1 MAEMRAHLC
10 WSRDVA
16 MDTIYPEAVSPSRA
30 VFLATHAPLRIRRAT
45 IDGSTVSPIGEPI
58 DEAFVLKDFLT
69 RRPATGTLLM
79 PIVGDSGSGKS
90 HLVRWVQEQLLLT
103 PDDRRHV
110 IYLPKMQT
118 SLAAVVDALLSG
130 VEGEQF
136 SQLRADIH
144 RLSTNMDQDRLSR
157 RLVAELYGSLAATTR
172 KDVSGP
178 ARDLT
183 GPKGLALLLQDPHVS
198 DHMLQ
203 PDKFIPM
210 IARTLLADRGD
221 GEPER
226 PPRFTADD
234 LPIDIRD
241 ETKAARVTQDLLGM
255 FLANPELQA
264 AAVDMLNQ
272 YLEPA
277 VLSAYS
283 LGVGRLQKA
292 MLDLRR
298 EYARQG
304 KEIVLLIED
313 FALIQGVQR
322 DLLEAVVEVAV
333 RGGKAELAP
342 MRTLMAVT
350 TGYFGALPETVL
362 TRIKASSE
370 YAYDLDVLFSEADTG
385 ESQITSFVGRY
396 LNAVRIGRDA
406 LERAEPEAGQATPNY
421 CHTCPIMAQCHEAF
435 GASGEGYGL
444 YPFNA
449 SALVRAVHSTAPG
462 DRPYA
467 FVPRTVLT
475 SVLHHVL
482 VEHADAI
489 KQGRFPEAKFRE
501 HFPTAQ
507 QDDPLSLSVSKTIEA
522 ADLADPK
529 RRMTILEFWGDAP
542 ERPDELN
549 PTIAEA
555 FSLPPLALGDDN
567 FRLPAADGPRQR
579 PRTDPQR
586 SEPGRVTAA
595 LQTKLT
601 AVEDWAVR
609 KHVLSQDAARDIRII
624 IASAVIQRCQWI
636 DPLMPAQ
643 STSVLSR
650 AWPNSSVVVSIEDA
664 AAEGRV
670 GTGQAPIRFTRTAE
684 NAAFFQ
690 GILRAKEGATAQ
702 EAEHVRRLREIADRH
717 QNDLVDAVRN
727 HLDLT
732 DENLVLALR
741 ASLLGA
747 ALAGRAWP
755 GMAEQ
760 ELLSAA
766 LDIGSG
772 WIRQDGAWRT
782 SQWSAAWDRHR
793 PTRRDLVERICQGF
807 GIAQGATGQVRMID
821 AAQAMPLL
829 RLAAARWTWDPPAG
843 ELPAWVK
850 PAATGLA
857 AWDGLVNTQFDLLA
871 ARMAALSALA
881 PVGARGRKTVDAIKT
896 ALEQSRG
903 VGLGQGS
910 EAQIVQ
916 GLLDGAANAD
926 WKTLDDLE
934 QDLLN
939 ALTAGPSGTSSA
951 LRATAAIRDRGGSL
965 AVVEEF
971 LAASDTW
978 LSQTL
983 PDAQRRT
990 SSAGD
995 AAAAAVRQL
1004 IEQWAA
1010 VTKRESA

>member
-1 MAEMRAHLC
+1 MRAYLC

-58 DEAFVLKDFLT
+58 DEAVVLKDFLT

-79 PIVGDSGSGKS
+79 PVVGDSGSGKS

-130 VEGEQF
+130 IEGAQF
-136 SQLRADIH
+136 DQLRADIH
-144 RLSTNMDQDRLSR
+144 RLSTSMDQDRLSR
-157 RLVAELYGSLAATTR
+157 RLVAELYGSLAATMR

-203 PDKFIPM
+203 PGKFIPM
-210 IARTLLADRGD
+210 IAKTLLADRGD

-255 FLANPELQA
+255 FVANPDLQA

-304 KEIVLLIED
+304 KEIILLIED

-333 RGGKAELAP
+333 RGGRAELAP

-370 YAYDLDVLFSEADTG
+370 YAYDLDMLFSEADTG

-406 LERAEPEAGQATPNY
+406 LERAEPQAGRTAPNH
-421 CHTCPIMAQCHEAF
+421 CDTCPVMAQCHEGF
-435 GASGEGYGL
+435 GTSAEGYGL

-449 SALVRAVHSTAPG
+449 AALVRAVHSTAPS

-489 KQGRFPEAKFRE
+489 RLGCFPGAKFRE

-507 QDDPLSLSVSKTIEA
+507 QDEPLSLAVSKTIETS
-522 ADLADPK
+522 DVVDPE

-555 FSLPPLALGDDN
+555 FSLPPLAFDDDGS
-567 FRLPAADGPRQR
+567 RPPASDGPRQR

-586 SEPGRVTAA
+586 SEPGRVTTA

-609 KHVLSQDAARDIRII
+609 RRVLSQDAARDIRII
-624 IASAVIQRCQWI
+624 IATAVAQRCQWI

-643 STSVLSR
+643 SAGLVNK

-670 GTGQAPIRFTRTAE
+670 GTGQAPIRFKRTAE

-690 GILRAKEGATAQ
+690 GILRAKEGSAAA
-702 EAEHVRRLREIADRH
+702 EAEHVRRLNEIAGRH
-717 QNDLVDAVRN
+717 QRDLVEAVRN
-727 HLDLT
+727 HLGLN
-732 DENLVLALR
+732 DESIVLGLR

-755 GMAEQ
+755 GMSEP

-766 LDIGSG
+766 LDVGSD
-772 WIRQDGAWRT
+772 WVRQDSAWRT

-793 PTRRDLVERICQGF
+793 PARRELVERICQGF

-829 RLAAARWTWDPPAG
+829 RQAAARWTWDPPTG
-843 ELPAWVK
+843 ELPTWVK

-857 AWDGLVNTQFDLLA
+857 AWDSLVNTQFDLLT
-871 ARMAALSALA
+871 ARMAAVSLLA
-881 PVGARGRKTVDAIKT
+881 PAGARGRKTVDAIIT
-896 ALEQSRG
+896 ALDQSRA

-910 EAQIVQ
+910 EAQLVQ

-926 WKTLDDLE
+926 WKTLDELE

-939 ALTAGPSGTSSA
+939 ASATGPSDTSSA

-965 AVVEEF
+965 AVVEGF
-971 LAASDTW
+971 LTASDTW
-978 LSQTL
+978 LVQTL

-990 SSAGD
+990 STAGD

-1004 IEQWAA
+1004 VEQWTAI
-1010 VTKRESA
+1010 TKQEPA